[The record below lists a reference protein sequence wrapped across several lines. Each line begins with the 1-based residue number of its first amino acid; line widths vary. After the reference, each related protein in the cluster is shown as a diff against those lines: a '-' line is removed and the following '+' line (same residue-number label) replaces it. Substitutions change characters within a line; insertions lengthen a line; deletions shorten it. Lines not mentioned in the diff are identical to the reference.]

1 MRTPEPVAGGMDAG
15 IEEIAGLDLRAL
27 PETVLAS
34 REPLLLRG
42 LVADWPLVQAARQGP
57 RAAIEYLRR
66 FDTGLP
72 VTALVAPAEAGG
84 RMSYD
89 ATLDGFTFVPQ
100 RQRMTTVL
108 DALEAHIDDP
118 APPGLYV
125 GSTAIDACLPGVVD
139 ADAIGM
145 GDRDPLVSLWL
156 GNRSRIPAHQDVPD
170 NLACVVAGRRRFT
183 LFPPDQLPNLYIGP
197 LDFTPAG
204 QPVSLVDMT
213 APDLDRFPRYADALR
228 HARVAELEPG
238 DALLV
243 PSMWWH
249 HVEGLDAFNMLLNCW
264 WRRSPGYMDTPMTAL
279 MTAILCMRDLPAHE
293 RAIWR
298 DVFRHYIF
306 EHGDDVAAHIP
317 EGARRVLGPLDADTA
332 RMLRASLLKRLNR

>member
-1 MRTPEPVAGGMDAG
+1 MRTPEPVAIESRPG
-15 IEEIAGLDLRAL
+15 IEEIAGLNPRAL
-27 PETVLAS
+27 PDAVLAS

-57 RAAIEYLRR
+57 RAAIEHLRG

-72 VTALVAPAEAGG
+72 VTALVAPPDAQG
-84 RMSYD
+84 RFSYN
-89 ATLDGFTFVPQ
+89 AALDGFTFAPQ

-125 GSTAIDACLPGVVD
+125 GSTAIEACLPGLVD
-139 ADAIGM
+139 ADALAM

-204 QPVSLVDMT
+204 QPVSLVDMS
-213 APDLDRFPRYADALR
+213 APDLDRFPRYAEAQR
-228 HARVAELEPG
+228 HARVVALEPG
-238 DALLV
+238 DALLI

-249 HVEGLDAFNMLLNCW
+249 HVEGLDDVNALVNYW

-317 EGARRVLGPLDADTA
+317 EDARRVLDPLDDDAA
-332 RMLRASLLKRLNR
+332 RRLRAMLLKRLNR